1 MSDIQ
6 SKLAAGIREAKKQ
19 QDEPQA
25 DKPRSGGDEKGKG
38 GAAKAKAGPAS
49 RKPAARPANDK
60 ADSQAPVATG
70 DDPWADLHPER
81 VWPD

>member
-6 SKLAAGIREAKKQ
+6 SKLAAGVREAKKQ

-25 DKPRSGGDEKGKG
+25 GKAEAGKPKSGDTRPPKAPARS
-38 GAAKAKAGPAS
+38 KA
-49 RKPAARPANDK
+49 PAADGVDDAN
-60 ADSQAPVATG
+60 QVPCNTG
-70 DDPWADLHPER
+70 DDPWADLHPQR